1 MFMMH
6 LYLVNFRLEA
16 RMGTPNLSPRFKAAI
31 LAGLWMVA
39 ALASLSPPVS
49 AQVPAAP
56 VSAAVTPSWSDY
68 DFSYIVRV
76 PMPSGTHNVRVW
88 IPVPSTDQFQTV
100 SQLQFSAPVKVRVHR
115 DGKYGDRLA
124 YFDLDPSSVE
134 APLEIR
140 VTFHVLR
147 YERRSDLTLITNPG
161 GILPDEVSA
170 FLQPDEFAPADGVVA
185 NLSREKTRGLS
196 DPLQKA
202 RSIYEYLVSNCDLSH
217 GDCSDFPSL
226 FVGMARAAGIP
237 ARIEAGFTLPEE
249 QKQGVIAS
257 YQSWAE
263 FYVQG
268 IGWIPVDVSR
278 SVQEPLKHDY
288 FFGAIDAHRVMVSTG
303 RAIATAP
310 APKAGPFHSVAYPY
324 IEMDGKS
331 CVDYTMDFFFH
342 ESGFAN
348 LTPSKKTIFA
358 QLRIRGGEPRFSS

>member
-1 MFMMH
+1 
-6 LYLVNFRLEA
+6 
-16 RMGTPNLSPRFKAAI
+16 MGTLNTSPKLKVAI
-31 LAGLWMVA
+31 LPGLCIVA
-39 ALASLSPPVS
+39 ALASLSPSVS

-76 PMPSGTHNVRVW
+76 AMPSGTHNVRAW

-100 SQLQFSAPVKVRVHR
+100 SQLEFNAPVKVHVHR
-115 DGKYGDRLA
+115 GGKYGDRLA

-140 VTFHVLR
+140 LTFHVLR
-147 YERRSDLTLITNPG
+147 YERRSDLALTADHRG
-161 GILPDEVSA
+161 VLPDEVIA
-170 FLQPDEFAPADGVVA
+170 FLQPDEFAPADGVIA
-185 NLSREKTRGLS
+185 NLSREQTRGLS

-202 RSIYEYLVSNCDLSH
+202 RSIYEYLVSNCDLNH

-226 FVGMARAAGIP
+226 FVGMARAVGIP
-237 ARIEAGFTLPEE
+237 ARIEAGFVLPEE
-249 QKQGVIAS
+249 QKQGVVAS

-278 SVQEPLKHDY
+278 SVQEPQKHDY

-310 APKAGPFHSVAYPY
+310 APKAGTFHSVAYPY
-324 IEMDGKS
+324 VEMDGKS
-331 CVDYTMDFFFH
+331 CADYTMDFFFH

-358 QLRIRGGEPRFSS
+358 RLRPSGGDPRFSS